1 MKTADKWLSLFI
13 RLRDSKDGII
23 RCCSCGM
30 VQMWRTSDCGHF
42 INRGNLPLRFSE
54 ENCHAQC
61 RSCNRFDEG
70 NAAGYYRFMQTKYG
84 EEAISKMMIA
94 KHRTIKL
101 GKFELKIIADT
112 YKKKAQELAKQKG
125 LKI

>member
-1 MKTADKWLSLFI
+1 MKTADKWFSLFI
-13 RLRDSKDGII
+13 RLRDSDHGYI
-23 RCCSCGM
+23 RCCSCNKP
-30 VQMWRTSDCGHF
+30 VLLRESDCGHF

-61 RSCNRFDEG
+61 RYCNRFDEG
-70 NAAGYYRFMQTKYG
+70 NAAGYYRFMQEKYG

-94 KHRTIKL
+94 KHQAIKL
-101 GKFELKIIADT
+101 GKFELKIIAET
-112 YKKKAQELAKQKG
+112 YQKKAQELAKQKG